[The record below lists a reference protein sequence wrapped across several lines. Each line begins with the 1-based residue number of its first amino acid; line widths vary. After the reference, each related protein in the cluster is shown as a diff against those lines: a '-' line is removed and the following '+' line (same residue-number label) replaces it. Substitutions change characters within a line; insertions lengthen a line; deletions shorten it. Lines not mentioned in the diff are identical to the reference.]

1 MKKYR
6 DLKKEYEELEAS
18 YNRLFAE
25 KSELLYELT
34 AYKAETEQVRL
45 QDAEIRSLHQ
55 GIRRL
60 KHDMKNH
67 LMVIG
72 SYLNTED
79 YEAAKAYTS
88 EILDKLNAV
97 HSYVETGNLLLN
109 HIINEKFE
117 YARQKGILIKAEIEN
132 LSFEKMKSID
142 FSALLSNL
150 LDNAIEAS
158 EKETGMKPEI
168 VVNIFKKRGY
178 EVICVKNRISRSVL
192 AENPDLKTTKEEESI
207 HGLGISQTR
216 GIVEKYLGMCDFYE
230 EDAFFCA
237 CVFIPQ

>member
-6 DLKKEYEELEAS
+6 DLKKEYEELEERYS
-18 YNRLFAE
+18 RLFAE

-34 AYKAETEQVRL
+34 AYQTESEQMRK

-55 GIRRL
+55 GVRRL

-72 SYLNTED
+72 SYLNAEN
-79 YEAAKAYTS
+79 YEEAKAYTS

-97 HSYVETGNLLLN
+97 HSYIETGNLLLN

-142 FSALLSNL
+142 FSALLSNM
-150 LDNAIEAS
+150 LDNAIESS
-158 EKETGMKPEI
+158 EKEREIKPEI
-168 VVNIFKKRGY
+168 CVSIFKKRGY
-178 EVICVKNRISRSVL
+178 DVICIKNRISQSVL
-192 AENPDLKTTKEEESI
+192 AENPKLQTTKEEEGI
-207 HGLGISQTR
+207 HGMGIVQTR
-216 GIVEKYLGMCDFYE
+216 EIVEKYRGMCDFYE
-230 EDAFFCA
+230 EDGFFCA
-237 CVFIPQ
+237 CAFIPQ

>member
-1 MKKYR
+1 MKRYR
-6 DLKKEYEELEAS
+6 DLKKEYEELEEK

-25 KSELLYELT
+25 KSELMYELT
-34 AYKAETEQVRL
+34 AYKTETEQVRM

-55 GIRRL
+55 GVRRL

-72 SYLNTED
+72 SYLNAED

-97 HSYVETGNLLLN
+97 HSYIETGNSLLN

-132 LSFEKMKSID
+132 LSFEKMQSID
-142 FSALLSNL
+142 FSALLSNM

-178 EVICVKNRISRSVL
+178 EVICVKNRIGQSIL
-192 AENPDLKTTKEEESI
+192 AGNPDLETTKEEKSI
-207 HGLGISQTR
+207 HGIGISQTR
-216 GIVEKYLGMCDFYE
+216 GIVEKYHGMCDFYE
-230 EDAFFCA
+230 EDSYFCA
-237 CVFIPQ
+237 CAFIPQ

>member
-1 MKKYR
+1 MKKYS
-6 DLKKEYEELEAS
+6 DLKKEYEELEERYS
-18 YNRLFAE
+18 RLFAE

-34 AYKAETEQVRL
+34 AYKTETEQVRI

-55 GIRRL
+55 SVRRL

-72 SYLNTED
+72 SYLNAED

-97 HSYVETGNLLLN
+97 HSYIETGNLLLN

-117 YARQKGILIKAEIEN
+117 YARQQGILIKAEIEN

-142 FSALLSNL
+142 FSALFSNM

-158 EKETGMKPEI
+158 EKETDIKPEI

-178 EVICVKNRISRSVL
+178 EVICVKNRISQSILV
-192 AENPDLKTTKEEESI
+192 ENPDLKTTKEEESI
-207 HGLGISQTR
+207 HGMGIAQTR
-216 GIVEKYLGMCDFYE
+216 GIVEKYHGMCDFYE
-230 EDAFFCA
+230 EDTFFCA
-237 CVFIPQ
+237 CAFIPQ